1 MADLTARFGADF
13 SDFSSGVAQ
22 AEAELTSLDAS
33 AGNVQG
39 TLSRMSDS
47 FSGSLMVAEAGA
59 MTVSV
64 EDLGRAV
71 TETDDELGRFHVTA
85 EEATAQ
91 LEAMGNAA
99 PADKI
104 REVGDA
110 TKNAGGEMTSLGG
123 VTGKLGGMIA
133 GAFTISAVIGFA
145 KSVADTA
152 DVIDKTAA
160 QTGMLTDE
168 VQALMAIAGDTGVEF
183 KSLVSA
189 SQGLEAALGSNDE
202 GVIGAIKKLGINF
215 EDFKGLGTYDQ
226 MVAIGQSIAA
236 IQDPTERAS
245 AAAAIFGAKW
255 KEILPAL
262 VSDMEA
268 VGEAAPKMSKEAI
281 AAFDQLDKDWNKL
294 KATAISWAG
303 ETIGAL
309 VNVGIAFETW
319 MDQMTTLPDVWNAA
333 MGKAGSI
340 DEARLA
346 RLALRELADETKNV
360 GTAATAAVEPVVQFG
375 NAGGDLAKK
384 MREAYDAR
392 LKKSIDEDAAA
403 AKKAAEEMK
412 GYAAAFEAVNT
423 PTVDFHTTLDGL
435 DEQFVTH
442 IQNLLRA
449 GKELTEVA
457 KAYDLTKTEAAAFKA
472 SQDEAAKGLA
482 AATREAEGLT
492 AALNKEATESMKQ
505 FATVSGD
512 SLQTIAD
519 KANDAYGHMKSNS
532 AMYSE
537 QAIEDQYKVAQA
549 AQTAANDFQL
559 AQQSAASAAAQAH
572 ADAAEA
578 VTMSW
583 SQAMSAVQAGQGTMS
598 GATNSFTAS
607 ASEVREA
614 FNAGRYYGPVK
625 AGGWG
630 GTQPDYEALGLTDPG
645 GMPGTGRPQGPW
657 GARAAGGP
665 VSAGSPYMV
674 GEQGPEL
681 FVPDRGGTVVPNGG
695 GGGMV
700 ANIFVNG
707 TGQDVA
713 RIINA
718 ELTRMMRV
726 GRKWP
731 SV

>member
-13 SDFSSGVAQ
+13 SAFSDGVAQ
-22 AEAELTSLDAS
+22 AETELQSLDAS
-33 AGNVQG
+33 AANVQG
-39 TLSRMSDS
+39 TLTQMSDS
-47 FSGSLMVAEAGA
+47 FSGALMVAEAGA

-91 LEAMGNAA
+91 LEKMGAAA
-99 PADKI
+99 PADKM

-110 TKNAGGEMTSLGG
+110 TKSAGGEMSSLGG
-123 VTGKLGGMIA
+123 VTGKVGGMIA

-189 SQGLEAALGSNDE
+189 SQGLEAALGSNDK
-202 GVIGAIKKLGINF
+202 GVIGAIEKLGINF
-215 EDFKGLGTYDQ
+215 TEFKDLGTYDQ
-226 MVAIGQSIAA
+226 MVAIGQSIAS

-268 VGEAAPKMSKEAI
+268 VGEAAPKMSAEAL

-294 KATAISWAG
+294 KATATAWAG
-303 ETIGAL
+303 ETIGAI
-309 VNVGIAFETW
+309 VRVGIAFETW
-319 MDQMTTLPDVWNAA
+319 MDQMTTLPDVWNGVFGDAESVEAA
-333 MGKAGSI
+333 
-340 DEARLA
+340 RQA
-346 RLALRELADETKNV
+346 RLALREVADETTHV
-360 GTAATAAVEPVVQFG
+360 GTAAAAAVEPVVQFG
-375 NAGGDLAKK
+375 NAGGELAKQ
-384 MREAYDAR
+384 MRAAYDAR

-412 GYAAAFEAVNT
+412 AWAASFEEVNT
-423 PTVDFHTTLDGL
+423 ANTTYQTTLDGL

-449 GKELTEVA
+449 GEELNEVA
-457 KAYDLTKTEAAAFKA
+457 KAYGLSAKEAAAFKA

-492 AALNKEATESMKQ
+492 NALEAEAAEAMKQ

-512 SLQTIAD
+512 SLQDVAD
-519 KANDAYGHMKSNS
+519 KANAAYGHMSSNS
-532 AMYSE
+532 SMYSE
-537 QAIEDQYKVAQA
+537 QAIEDQYRVARA
-549 AQTAANDFQL
+549 AQIAADDFQV
-559 AQQSAASAAAQAH
+559 AQQSAASAASAAH
-572 ADAAEA
+572 AAAA
-578 VTMSW
+578 DSVITSW
-583 SQAMSAVQAGQGTMS
+583 SDAMSAVQAGQGTMS
-598 GATNSFTAS
+598 GTVGPVTDFSDANRS
-607 ASEVREA
+607 AIQA
-614 FNAGRYYGPVK
+614 AYDAHRYYGPVTSIK
-625 AGGWG
+625 GQGYGNDIPTGVDWA
-630 GTQPDYEALGLTDPG
+630 ALGFP
-645 GMPGTGRPQGPW
+645 
-657 GARAAGGP
+657 ARAAGGP

-681 FVPDRGGTVVPNGG
+681 FVPDRGGTVVPNGA

-707 TGQDVA
+707 TGADVA